1 MVPKA
6 YTEQSERSK
15 MLLCYEETQ
24 KNGKKHVPF
33 VPRNSGSKIF
43 INFSFWMANYQLG
56 GL

>member
-15 MLLCYEETQ
+15 MLLGYEETQ

-43 INFSFWMANYQLG
+43 INF
-56 GL
+56 